1 MADEHVQI
9 VAILPGGQFLGLG
22 LIDVDNVDV
31 LIAYLASRDERGG
44 HAISPIDVRRAYDHA
59 KAHVERQAAAG
70 NNDADDDC
78 G

>member
-1 MADEHVQI
+1 MAEDRIQL
-9 VAILPGGQFLGLG
+9 VAILPGGHFLGLG
-22 LIDVDNVDV
+22 LIDVDNVDI

-59 KAHVERQAAAG
+59 KARAAAAAAPG

-78 G
+78 A